1 MTEREALLKK
11 LSALQFA
18 SWELHLY
25 MDTHP
30 CDEDALEMHRRYT
43 CKSEELKKL
52 FESKYGP
59 LSHISGSGEQWLKNP
74 WPWDI
79 KECVK

>member
-1 MTEREALLKK
+1 MTDRETILNK

-18 SWELHLY
+18 AWELHLY

-30 CDEDALEMHRRYT
+30 DDCDAKELHEKYS
-43 CKSEELKKL
+43 CKSSELANL
-52 FESKYGP
+52 YESKFGP
-59 LSHISGSGEQWLKNP
+59 FNHLSGTGEMWLQNP

-79 KECVK
+79 KECEK

>member
-1 MTEREALLKK
+1 MTEREKLLKQ

-30 CDEDALEMHRRYT
+30 YDKDAMEMNRRYA
-43 CKSEELKKL
+43 CRSEDLKAL

-59 LSHISGSGEQWLKNP
+59 LSSVSGTGEQWLKNP

-79 KECVK
+79 KECV